1 MKRVFVMAAAGM
13 LMAVSAMAQAPANTP
28 SRVAVLDFNR
38 VVTENADGKKASDS
52 IMAEIGK
59 KQSEF
64 TKIQGEIDTIQ
75 KDLQAKS
82 AALSAQAKADM
93 AKQIDDKQVLLTR
106 MNEDAQKD
114 VPELQQRLLGPV
126 AERAQK
132 IIKSYADEV
141 GLAVVFDISSQ
152 ANSIIYF
159 PDVADVTTEVIRRID
174 ADIAKSPTAAPAA
187 APAKK

>member
-1 MKRVFVMAAAGM
+1 
-13 LMAVSAMAQAPANTP
+13 
-28 SRVAVLDFNR
+28 
-38 VVTENADGKKASDS
+38 
-52 IMAEIGK
+52 
-59 KQSEF
+59 
-64 TKIQGEIDTIQ
+64 
-75 KDLQAKS
+75 
-82 AALSAQAKADM
+82 M

-174 ADIAKSPTAAPAA
+174 ADIAKSPGGAPP
-187 APAKK
+187 APPSASLSVSPGGPGCRVGTGEADRGVEERYDQRAVFHGSFPWASGNARRIDHRSHGADWRYPQPD